1 MRHLNFPKTQPT
13 YTPQEWTGVDP
24 RYSHRLEVPT
34 TAPIEARANQAQAR
48 RWHYLDNLP
57 VLQQQGLEPIGTVL
71 CVHGNPTWSYLW
83 RTVLDAGVNT
93 ENPWRVV
100 AVDQIDMGYSER
112 THLDLEGERRS
123 LEDRI
128 ADLGD
133 FTREI
138 GLDETKQPLVIL
150 AHDWGGLVSLGWALE
165 HKSILSGVMLTTP
178 LFTTTVLNVYRRRC
192 GSP

>member
-13 YTPQEWTGVDP
+13 YNPQEWTGVDP

-93 ENPWRVV
+93 ENWWR
-100 AVDQIDMGYSER
+100 
-112 THLDLEGERRS
+112 
-123 LEDRI
+123 
-128 ADLGD
+128 
-133 FTREI
+133 
-138 GLDETKQPLVIL
+138 
-150 AHDWGGLVSLGWALE
+150 
-165 HKSILSGVMLTTP
+165 
-178 LFTTTVLNVYRRRC
+178 
-192 GSP
+192 